1 MEYTISAP
9 MPKNHIIEQSDSTAK
24 LISTIFQI
32 VFVDFSEKSG
42 SFFHGGIL
50 SGLPVDFSSLIVYN
64 DNIRF
69 MTVFCR
75 KLRHIGGILWSS

>member
-32 VFVDFSEKSG
+32 VFVDFSEKSTCAT
-42 SFFHGGIL
+42 S
-50 SGLPVDFSSLIVYN
+50 
-64 DNIRF
+64 
-69 MTVFCR
+69 
-75 KLRHIGGILWSS
+75 